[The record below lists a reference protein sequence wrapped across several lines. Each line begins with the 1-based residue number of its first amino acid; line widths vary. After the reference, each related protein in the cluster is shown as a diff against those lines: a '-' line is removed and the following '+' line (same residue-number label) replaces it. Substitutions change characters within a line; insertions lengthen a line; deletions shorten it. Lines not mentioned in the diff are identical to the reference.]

1 MNTKKS
7 RKPYY
12 RDDSFLIKIGAKIR
26 ALRLEKGLTQTE
38 LAFKCDDIDYSQ
50 INRIELGKI
59 NFTVSYL
66 KLIANALEIE
76 VEDILSIK

>member
-50 INRIELGKI
+50 INRIELEKI

>member
-1 MNTKKS
+1 MKIKPR
-7 RKPYY
+7 RKPYF
-12 RDDSFLIKIGAKIR
+12 RDDEFLVKIGAKIR
-26 ALRLEKGLTQTE
+26 ALRLIKGLTQTE

-66 KLIANALEIE
+66 KLIATALEIE
-76 VEDILSIK
+76 IEEILSPK

>member
-12 RDDSFLIKIGAKIR
+12 RDDSFLIKIGAKVR

-66 KLIANALEIE
+66 RLIATALG
-76 VEDILSIK
+76 VDIKTLLD